1 MSGFPL
7 YDNLISN
14 LPKKDLTVK
23 QKEAMIADIPK
34 LDHNGKEL
42 VYTLIKYYNKIN
54 DETPSQL
61 PYKGQSEDSN
71 EDVGDDMKNITWCI
85 TDLPHP
91 LRQLLYK
98 FIIMHIKKLEEDC
111 KRDTNI

>member
-1 MSGFPL
+1 MSEFPL

-23 QKEAMIADIPK
+23 QKEAMITDIPK
-34 LDHNGKEL
+34 LDYHGKEL

-54 DETPSQL
+54 DETVLQL
-61 PYKGQSEDSN
+61 PYKGKSEDST
-71 EDVGDDMKNITWCI
+71 ESDIKNITWCI

-98 FIIMHIKKLEEDC
+98 FITMHIKKLEEDC

>member
-23 QKEAMIADIPK
+23 QKEAMINDISK
-34 LDHNGKEL
+34 LDYHGKEL
-42 VYTLIKYYNKIN
+42 VYTLIRYYNKLN
-54 DETPSQL
+54 DEIVLQL
-61 PYKGQSEDSN
+61 PYKGKSEIEGDEEATSN
-71 EDVGDDMKNITWCI
+71 VTWCL
-85 TDLPHP
+85 TNLPHP

-98 FIIMHIKKLEEDC
+98 FITMHIKKLEEDC
-111 KRDTNI
+111 ERDGTL